1 MKDAWPQIYAFAA
14 FKVEY
19 IFQLYK
25 TQPGESCS
33 LRDLKCQK
41 RDAKA
46 MPWKLDL
53 EGNSQKQ
60 RNHRKGKHP
69 NMSKFFAKVPRCQI
83 TQAQG
88 RPPGGQASKVALG
101 RYKNRPEI
109 PIAKYYRGSK
119 CCSSCPS
126 GLTEHWGKK
135 SNFQNTTEFTV
146 TAMCYLKYSIYN
158 QKLLDM
164 QRQSK
169 V

>member
-1 MKDAWPQIYAFAA
+1 MKDAWPQIYAFSA

-60 RNHRKGKHP
+60 RNHRKGKPP
-69 NMSKFFAKVPRCQI
+69 NMSKIFAKVPSCQI

-101 RYKNRPEI
+101 GYKNRPEI
-109 PIAKYYRGSK
+109 PVAKYYRGSK